1 MNTGTLQQPQCGSCC
16 RKTPL
21 WCPYLGTDLPL
32 QGSHLIQAFK
42 IKPYKQNKI
51 FKFLWAI
58 LHYLELKHRVIPCKT
73 QISLQT
79 PCSGR
84 AHTKQA
90 LQRALAHQKQKM
102 YQRVL
107 VFAVNIIIS
116 SYPYFFLKRMLYL
129 SLTVEMCVRTER
141 IFCPPYCHHQ
151 AWPSPAI
158 SHRKARGQF
167 STTAVAFANNCRT
180 DNWASRF

>member
-1 MNTGTLQQPQCGSCC
+1 MSVKRTCSS
-16 RKTPL
+16 
-21 WCPYLGTDLPL
+21 W
-32 QGSHLIQAFK
+32 AF
-42 IKPYKQNKI
+42 
-51 FKFLWAI
+51 
-58 LHYLELKHRVIPCKT
+58 LHYLELKHRMVPCKT

-79 PCSGR
+79 PRSGR
-84 AHTKQA
+84 AHTKQT
-90 LQRALAHQKQKM
+90 LQCALAHQKQKI

-116 SYPYFFLKRMLYL
+116 SYPYFFLKRMMYL
-129 SLTVEMCVRTER
+129 SLTVEMCVRTES

-158 SHRKARGQF
+158 SHPKARGQF
-167 STTAVAFANNCRT
+167 STTAVAFADNCRT